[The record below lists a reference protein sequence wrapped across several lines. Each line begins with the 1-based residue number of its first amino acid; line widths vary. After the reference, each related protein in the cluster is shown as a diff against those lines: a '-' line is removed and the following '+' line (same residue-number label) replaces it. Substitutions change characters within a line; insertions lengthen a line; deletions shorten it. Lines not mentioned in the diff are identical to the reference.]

1 MTMLTKSEV
10 EIMEVLWK
18 EGKPLTSSDI
28 INLSE
33 NRTWK
38 KSYVHLLLN
47 SLLSKDMIA
56 VVGFVKTTKNYART
70 FDVKI
75 SKEEYSVNQ
84 FTNMRSF
91 KETDIPKIVA
101 ALIDKTDNDEIFNEL
116 EAMIEKRKENVS
128 KSKNES

>member
-28 INLSE
+28 ISLSD

-47 SLLSKDMIA
+47 SLLSKDMIE

-75 SKEEYSVNQ
+75 SKEEYSVEQ
-84 FTNMRSF
+84 FTNMKSF

-101 ALIDKTDNDEIFNEL
+101 ALITKTDNSEIIGEL
-116 EAMIEKRKENVS
+116 EKLVKKRKAECS
-128 KSKNES
+128 EG

>member
-1 MTMLTKSEV
+1 MMLTRSEV

-47 SLLSKDMIA
+47 SLLSKDMIE

-84 FTNMRSF
+84 FTNMQSF

-101 ALIDKTDNDEIFNEL
+101 ALIDKTDNDEIFKEL
-116 EAMIEKRKENVS
+116 EEMIEQRKAKCIEGQ
-128 KSKNES
+128 K

>member
-1 MTMLTKSEV
+1 MMLTKSEV

-18 EGKPLTSSDI
+18 EGRPLTSSDI

-101 ALIDKTDNDEIFNEL
+101 ALIDKTDNDEIFDEL

-128 KSKNES
+128 KSKSEG

>member
-28 INLSE
+28 ISLSD

-47 SLLSKDMIA
+47 SLLSKDMIE

-75 SKEEYSVNQ
+75 SKEEYSVEQ
-84 FTNMRSF
+84 FTNMKSF
-91 KETDIPKIVA
+91 KET
-101 ALIDKTDNDEIFNEL
+101 ALITKTDNSEIIGEL
-116 EAMIEKRKENVS
+116 EKLVKKRKAECS
-128 KSKNES
+128 EG

>member
-1 MTMLTKSEV
+1 MMLTKSEV

-18 EGKPLTSSDI
+18 EGRPLTSSDI